1 MTVTIIA
8 SFDAGWSSPVARQA
22 HNLKVVGSNPTPATK
37 ISPVDQAVMAWS
49 PGFFVNCGGFLI
61 THDLI
66 ACNAANDAEVVGS
79 GANENRQIA
88 PRGREIMRQWI
99 ELANERFRV
108 VLFAAST
115 GVRVGEPH
123 VLRWRH
129 INFDRKEVRIESRV
143 RPYRDKDVEG
153 LMAAAAPQRG
163 PRGIQLACAPALRDF
178 VLDRCRTAAQNG

>member
-1 MTVTIIA
+1 
-8 SFDAGWSSPVARQA
+8 
-22 HNLKVVGSNPTPATK
+22 
-37 ISPVDQAVMAWS
+37 VDPAVMAWS
-49 PGFFVNCGGFLI
+49 PGFFVNCGAFLI

-66 ACNAANDAEVVGS
+66 ACNAASDAEVVGS

-88 PRGREIMRQWI
+88 PRGREIMRQLI

-108 VLFAAST
+108 VQFAAST

-143 RPYRDKDVEG
+143 RPYRDKDVPEIRAGLRTVPPGEG
-153 LMAAAAPQRG
+153 VVRA
-163 PRGIQLACAPALRDF
+163 PRG
-178 VLDRCRTAAQNG
+178 RCRPMPRRTILCFRTSRAATRTTMP